1 MTASSTTASTRTA
14 APTARRAPLTVRA
27 AAALTVPL
35 VGVSGLGLVMFG
47 AVWNDDL
54 ASPSLV
60 FTVVALA
67 WLLTV
72 LAALPSL
79 LRGDR
84 AGWLL
89 STGWA
94 AAYSYWSVYKVFV
107 EEEFESTPFL
117 VAGVLVCAL
126 LLTRSA
132 RRHADLA

>member
-1 MTASSTTASTRTA
+1 MTASPTAASTA
-14 APTARRAPLTVRA
+14 APTPARRAPLPVRA

-35 VGVSGLGLVMFG
+35 VGVSGLGLTMFG
-47 AVWNDDL
+47 VVWNDDL
-54 ASPSLV
+54 VSPSLV
-60 FTVVALA
+60 FTVVALVG
-67 WLLTV
+67 LLTA

-126 LLTRSA
+126 LLTRGA
-132 RRHADLA
+132 RRHADLV